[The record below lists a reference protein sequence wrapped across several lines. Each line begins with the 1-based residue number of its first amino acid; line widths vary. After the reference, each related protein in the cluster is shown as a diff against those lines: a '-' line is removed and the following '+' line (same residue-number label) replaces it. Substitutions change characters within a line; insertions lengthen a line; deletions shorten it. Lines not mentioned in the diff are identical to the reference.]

1 MHDVTEGPE
10 QSVAAALEALRCEV
24 EACTRCRLH
33 ETRTQAVFGEGD
45 PQSRLMFVGEAPG
58 YHEDK
63 QGRPFVGA
71 AGKLLEDL
79 LGGIGLGR
87 EQVFIANVLKSRPPN
102 NRDPLPDEIEAC
114 TPWLRRQITI
124 IRPAVIC
131 SLGNFA
137 TKFLS
142 DSPLGISRVH
152 GKPQVTEI
160 DGHLFHLYPI
170 YHPAAALYT
179 PSMLE
184 TLRDDF
190 SRIPALIAAP
200 PASGAGGG
208 GRGEL
213 SDRAASHSP
222 QGREE
227 GPRLQPPR
235 AADASPAP
243 DPDEQLGLF

>member
-1 MHDVTEGPE
+1 VSEARQDE
-10 QSVAAALEALRCEV
+10 VAAALEALRREV
-24 EACTRCRLH
+24 EACVRCRLH

-45 PQSRLMFVGEAPG
+45 PHARLMFVGEAPG

-71 AGKLLEDL
+71 AGKLLEEL
-79 LGGIGLGR
+79 LSGIGLHR
-87 EQVFIANVLKSRPPN
+87 DDVFIANVLKSRPPN

-114 TPWLRRQITI
+114 TPWLRRQIGI

-137 TKFLS
+137 TKYLS
-142 DSPLGISRVH
+142 ENQTGISRVH
-152 GKPQVTEI
+152 GTPQVKEI

-200 PASGAGGG
+200 PAGGGG
-208 GRGEL
+208 GRAEL
-213 SDRAASHSP
+213 GDRAASHSA

-227 GPRLQPPR
+227 GARIAPRQDG
-235 AADASPAP
+235 AAPFP